1 MEIDTI
7 KHQLNGYFI
16 NRMEYDGDQVFE
28 TLCKKID
35 GDKYETLDNVMTPS
49 GEISASDLLLRQIN
63 NQILNPSVCICS
75 LKEILPVINGRLW
88 EVYENREKEIEK
100 HINCCSAVE
109 TDDNEFIKG
118 KYIVKWKRP
127 RGFAFGIVDGNKLT
141 EIDGDIF
148 DDQQRKSA
156 VRIKYPKLLIKALKD
171 DLLNHFEDEYLRE
184 IKKYNDI

>member
-16 NRMEYDGDQVFE
+16 NRMDYGGDQVSE

-49 GEISASDLLLRQIN
+49 GQISASDLLLRQIN

-75 LKEILPVINGRLW
+75 LKEILPVINGRIW
-88 EVYENREKEIEK
+88 ELHENREKEIEK
-100 HINCCSAVE
+100 HIDCCSAVE
-109 TDDNEFIKG
+109 TDENEFLKG

-127 RGFAFGIVDGNKLT
+127 RGFAFGIVDGDKLT
-141 EIDGDIF
+141 EVDGDIF
-148 DDQQRKSA
+148 DDQQRKTA
-156 VRIKYPKLLIKALKD
+156 VRIQFPKLLRRALKD
-171 DLLNHFEDEYLRE
+171 DMSNQYEDECLQE